1 MLGRGTGKLDFL
13 RSAAWLDAG
22 RARGY
27 LWLIAGL
34 NLAMLAY
41 LVGSAR
47 GGVDSRGFL
56 LGTDFVSFWTTGRML
71 HADRNVYDVAAHIAE
86 QRAFHAPSDGYTGFF
101 YPPWFLP
108 FCYPLGWFGYFPA
121 LAGWL
126 LATGGAFVLAV
137 RTWVR
142 RFEAPIPVPLLVAV
156 AAFPPVSM
164 TIMHGQT
171 SFLAAALLGL
181 GVLFVPQR
189 PLLAGALLGLAVFK
203 PQLGVL
209 LPLVLLS
216 SREWRVIAAA
226 VVTAGGLGVLATAAF
241 GPEVWRHWWHVG
253 AAAQGAL
260 EGVVGYA
267 KMQSPFAAAM
277 LLGAGPSA
285 AYAIQ
290 GVISFGVAGALVWAG
305 WRRPFGPAL
314 GAALLAGIPLAT
326 PFILDYDLV
335 LLAFPLVWLAAAGF
349 RPWEKLAVATSFA
362 AAAFARPLGL
372 TIGLPITPFVLLWL
386 FVLLLR
392 RAGEERS
399 AERRGA
405 SLGDRGPAA

>member
-41 LVGSAR
+41 LIGSAR

-71 HADRNVYDVAAHIAE
+71 HAGRNVYDVAAHIAE

-126 LATGGAFVLAV
+126 LAT
-137 RTWVR
+137 
-142 RFEAPIPVPLLVAV
+142 
-156 AAFPPVSM
+156 
-164 TIMHGQT
+164 
-171 SFLAAALLGL
+171 
-181 GVLFVPQR
+181 
-189 PLLAGALLGLAVFK
+189 
-203 PQLGVL
+203 
-209 LPLVLLS
+209 
-216 SREWRVIAAA
+216 
-226 VVTAGGLGVLATAAF
+226 AAF
-241 GPEVWRHWWHVG
+241 GPEVWRDWWHVG
-253 AAAQGAL
+253 TAAQGAL

-267 KMQSPFAAAM
+267 KMQSPFAAVM

-372 TIGLPITPFVLLWL
+372 TIGLPIMPFVLLWL

-405 SLGDRGPAA
+405 SLGDRSPAA